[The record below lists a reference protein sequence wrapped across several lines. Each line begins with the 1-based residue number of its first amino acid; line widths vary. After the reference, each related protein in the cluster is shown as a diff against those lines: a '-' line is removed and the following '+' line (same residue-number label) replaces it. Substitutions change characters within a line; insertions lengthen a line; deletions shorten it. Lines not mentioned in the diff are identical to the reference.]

1 MALLHMLGHRNKE
14 PCMID
19 DIYSGFPAVIATRLL
34 DVFRNSGWSLSVQWQ
49 AAVCR
54 VRFADGRMM
63 LVNFDINHN
72 RVWLAGGQSS
82 SEYVYRQDNWI
93 SVQSGTELY
102 ADTAKLLDSMATANA
117 QSAQKGQ
124 VDTFGNQIR
133 KQHANMQSASRFR
146 WSYLLLP
153 VLAFVGYRYLV
164 PSNKETFEQSLP
176 PSAMAPASDKPVQG
190 CEPNR
195 PANGAGWTSGSHSG
209 SAQSAKVSIS
219 NNHSRDMVV
228 FLTRTG
234 SAVALQSV
242 YLRSGS
248 RADVAVIPGDYEM
261 MFSVGT
267 VWCSLEAGFKDGDRS
282 KLNQPFSIRPEQP
295 LVLEL
300 QSTGSQAAAFG
311 VFVRNEA
318 PAAPPAVQI
327 LGDGEMRL
335 QRAQDGHYYLQ
346 GSVSGRPVDF
356 LVDTGASFTTLKQD
370 VAQAGGI
377 QNCQATQSKTA
388 NGIVDVCIG
397 IIPEIRIGAY
407 IVRNAVVVANPKTE
421 ANLLG
426 MNVLGQFKIRTE
438 SDVMTLTRP

>member
-1 MALLHMLGHRNKE
+1 
-14 PCMID
+14 MID
-19 DIYSGFPAVIATRLL
+19 DVYSGFPAVIATRLL

-49 AAVCR
+49 VAVCK

-63 LVNFDINHN
+63 LVNYDIDRN
-72 RVWLAGGQSS
+72 RIWLAGGHTG
-82 SEYVYRQDNWI
+82 SEYVYRQDCWI
-93 SVQSGTELY
+93 SVQSGTELF
-102 ADTAKLLDSMATANA
+102 ADVAKLLDSMATANSL
-117 QSAQKGQ
+117 SARKGQ
-124 VDTFGNQIR
+124 VDTFGNRVQ
-133 KQHANMQSASRFR
+133 KQDTNVKSASRFR

-153 VLAFVGYRYLV
+153 VLAFVGYRYLA
-164 PSNKETFEQSLP
+164 PSNKETVAQSLP
-176 PSAMAPASDKPVQG
+176 PSAMVPASDNPMQG

-195 PANGAGWTSGSHSG
+195 PANGAGWTSGSRSG
-209 SAQSAKVSIS
+209 SDQSAKVSIS

-228 FLTRTG
+228 FLTRPG
-234 SAVALQSV
+234 SAVPQQSV
-242 YLRSGS
+242 YLRSDS
-248 RADVAVIPGDYEM
+248 RADLVVIPGDYEM

-282 KLNQPFSIRPEQP
+282 KLNQTFSLRPEQP

-318 PAAPPAVQI
+318 PVAPPAVQI

-346 GSVSGRPVDF
+346 GSVGGSPVDF
-356 LVDTGASFTTLKQD
+356 LVDTGASFTTLKQH

-407 IVRNAVVVANPKTE
+407 IVRNAIVVANPKTE

-438 SDVMTLTRP
+438 NDVMTLTRP